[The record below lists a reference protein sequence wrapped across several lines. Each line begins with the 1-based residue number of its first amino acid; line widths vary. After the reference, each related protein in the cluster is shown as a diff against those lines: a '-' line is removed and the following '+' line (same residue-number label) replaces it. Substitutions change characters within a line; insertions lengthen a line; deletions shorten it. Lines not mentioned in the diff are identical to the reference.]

1 MQLPARFE
9 CENSCGCACAVTRP
23 RCVRADHR
31 ALCLQQVL
39 APLNVIYHACNLKN
53 HSCSALAL
61 RRDGCVMAVPVP
73 DKVLDDAASP
83 FLCIDVPLQLDIID
97 HEQTPGEQDPSDID
111 MKLPLFSLLAVEGG
125 TGRMCAVPGTSI
137 VAIAGKDVG
146 GSGWTVHLVDADA
159 LLPLS
164 SALLSPLPSG
174 TSSSKIV
181 SLSAHT
187 VDDGTVH
194 VAAALLRSDST
205 LVWAEASLS
214 SKGIPHTGQAATA
227 SSVVF
232 QLGNSVAETQRMG
245 DGSTRLLLEDDGR
258 ARVKQVVSNTE
269 IHAAL
274 LEGNLLLA
282 WRAK

>member
-1 MQLPARFE
+1 MQF
-9 CENSCGCACAVTRP
+9 S
-23 RCVRADHR
+23 
-31 ALCLQQVL
+31 
-39 APLNVIYHACNLKN
+39 ISYLKN

-73 DKVLDDAASP
+73 DKVLAAASP
-83 FLCIDVPLQLDIID
+83 FLFIDVPLQLDNID
-97 HEQTPGEQDPSDID
+97 HEQTPDEQHLADID
-111 MKLPLFSLLAVEGG
+111 MKLPLFALLAVEGG
-125 TGRMCAVPGTSI
+125 TGRMCAVPGTSV
-137 VAIAGKDVG
+137 VAIAGKDLG
-146 GSGWTVHLVDADA
+146 GSSWTVHLVDADA
-159 LLPLS
+159 LLPLN
-164 SALLSPLPSG
+164 SALLSPPLSG
-174 TSSSKIV
+174 ASSFSIV
-181 SLSAHT
+181 SLSART

-194 VAAALLRSDST
+194 VAAAFLRSDST

-214 SKGIPHTGQAATA
+214 SKGIPRAGQAAVA

-232 QLGNSVAETQRMG
+232 QLGNSIAETQRMG
-245 DGSTRLLLEDDGR
+245 DGSTQLLLEDDGR